1 MKTSGTLH
9 HVKGC
14 RVMIVRYSTISC
26 IATRFLN
33 MTENRQD
40 VVLGPRRTT
49 SHDYARFTP
58 DGPRSPN
65 LRQSQV
71 VVRCLNV
78 RCDHRLR
85 YLKFNARHS
94 HNVVRG
100 RTTIAQDLYEKAVR
114 CLSLIFSGENMSKC
128 RMNSYDVVR

>member
-1 MKTSGTLH
+1 MKTSATSH
-9 HVKGC
+9 HVK
-14 RVMIVRYSTISC
+14 RRRAMIVRYSTISC

-40 VVLGPRRTT
+40 VVLGPRWLRRRIT

-71 VVRCLNV
+71 VVRCLNA
-78 RCDHRLR
+78 RCDHSLR
-85 YLKFNARHS
+85 YLKFSARPS
-94 HNVVRG
+94 HNVLRG
-100 RTTIAQDLYEKAVR
+100 RTTIAQDLYEKDVR

-128 RMNSYDVVR
+128 LYE